1 MKKIVSILLVFCILS
16 FSPGCQSAKLL
27 SMDEASTMS
36 TDKKYIVLH
45 TPKRVYKLVDYKFT
59 NDSVEG
65 NLMKFSGK
73 NTYAINIYTIFIL
86 DYKLENEERQ
96 YIKLP
101 KSVIEKIT
109 YAKDSPEKTILAVLG
124 GIGVIVLIGVIAVN
138 NMTIDAGF

>member
-1 MKKIVSILLVFCILS
+1 MKKLISILLSICVLIFA
-16 FSPGCQSAKLL
+16 PGCQSAKLL
-27 SMDEASTMS
+27 SMDEASAMS

-45 TPKRVYKLVDYKFT
+45 TPKRVYKLVDYKLT
-59 NDSVEG
+59 DDSVEG

-73 NTYAINIYTIFIL
+73 NTYAINMYTIFIL
-86 DYKLENEERQ
+86 DYKLDNEESQ

-109 YAKDSPEKTILAVLG
+109 YAKPSPEKTALAVLG

-138 NMTIDAGF
+138 SMSFAPW